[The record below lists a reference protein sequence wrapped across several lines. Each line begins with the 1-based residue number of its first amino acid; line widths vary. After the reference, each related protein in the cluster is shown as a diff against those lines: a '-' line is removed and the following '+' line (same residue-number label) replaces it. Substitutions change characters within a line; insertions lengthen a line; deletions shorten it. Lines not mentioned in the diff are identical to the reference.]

1 MGAGSGLGS
10 AERTLGA
17 AGLEGS
23 FAIGVT
29 FRKHRRDVDGLAEDE
44 RGVLV
49 ADTLFEDPAALV
61 WGDDIEERR
70 HDVHGR
76 NFELAAIGQDEGDL
90 VALEGVELLARD
102 HGLPPPFRANS
113 KLIKATLY
121 RRPPMALRRK
131 F

>member
-10 AERTLGA
+10 ADLILEA
-17 AGLEGS
+17 VGLEGS

-29 FRKHRRDVDGLAEDE
+29 FREQRRDVDGLAEDQG
-44 RGVLV
+44 GVLV
-49 ADTLFEDPAALV
+49 ADALFEDPAAVV
-61 WGDDIEERR
+61 WGDDVEQRR

-76 NFELAAIGQDEGDL
+76 DDNFTAVGQDEGDL
-90 VALEGVELLARD
+90 VALEGVELFARD